1 MYLHGSSLKQ
11 EKKFISL
18 LTYWSQLL
26 QIVIWFF
33 QLLYNIVKEGSET
46 KSLRRQIYVIDF
58 FRNRQ
63 IIHRLVY
70 ESDVA
75 SLDNLIM
82 NMHAFTRLCRMLET
96 IGGLRASKY
105 VCVDEQV
112 AMFLQAHHL
121 KNRAIKF
128 QFMRSE
134 ELISQFVSF
143 SIKFY
148 ILSSV
153 YIKSY

>member
-1 MYLHGSSLKQ
+1 MARLLGRR
-11 EKKFISL
+11 KKKLISL
-18 LTYWSQLL
+18 LAYWSHLL
-26 QIVIWFF
+26 QVVIWFF
-33 QLLYNIVKEGSET
+33 QLLYNIIKKSSEI
-46 KSLRRQIYVIDF
+46 KSLRKQIYITDF
-58 FRNRQ
+58 FKNRK

-70 ESDVA
+70 ENDVA
-75 SLDNLIM
+75 SLDNLRM
-82 NMHAFTRLCRMLET
+82 NRHIFTRLCRMLET
-96 IGGLRASKY
+96 FGGLRASKY
-105 VCVDEQV
+105 VCFDEQV